1 MNRTI
6 TIAGKEYGVSI
17 NALTP
22 VLYHQVFKKNFFEE
36 IQNIESNTEVLKEI
50 TYVMVRRYE
59 AETPDKMVLSLADY
73 QQWLE
78 GFGMFDFELSGTEIA
93 GIITEQSQTTAV
105 PKE

>member
-22 VLYHQVFKKNFFEE
+22 VLYHQVFQKNFFEE

-50 TYVMVRRYE
+50 TYIMVRRYE
-59 AETPDKMVLSLADY
+59 AESPDKMMLSYADY
-73 QQWLE
+73 QLWVE

-105 PKE
+105 PKG

>member
-1 MNRTI
+1 MNRTV

-36 IQNIESNTEVLKEI
+36 IQNIQNNTGVLKEI
-50 TYVMVRRYE
+50 AYIMVKRYE
-59 AETPDKMVLSLADY
+59 AGSPDKMALSLADY
-73 QQWLE
+73 EQWLE
-78 GFGMFDFELSGTEIA
+78 GFGMFDFELSGAEIA
-93 GIITEQSQTTAV
+93 AIITEQSQVTVV